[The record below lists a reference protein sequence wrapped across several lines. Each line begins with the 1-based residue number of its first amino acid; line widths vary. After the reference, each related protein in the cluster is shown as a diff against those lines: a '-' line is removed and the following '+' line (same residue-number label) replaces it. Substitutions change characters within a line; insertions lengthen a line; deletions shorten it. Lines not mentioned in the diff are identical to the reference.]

1 MVGGKR
7 KHIKITL
14 TIPIIVGSIIFLISQ
29 IKLDKCRDRSATPC
43 AITSDLKT
51 SIERICKYSDLPE
64 KIIKDCSGLACKEL
78 SFAAKNNIQCGKAN
92 CVGYAQLT
100 SAIINYAF
108 QVKKLPYKA
117 KPIVGKVYLFRIDLN
132 NVAQK
137 IFPKKHRP
145 FFKDHD
151 FVEVDL
157 GDKTVFVDSSLQ
169 DLTGY
174 KFYQRKLAN

>member
-1 MVGGKR
+1 MHKR
-7 KHIKITL
+7 TIIKLIGWL
-14 TIPIIVGSIIFLISQ
+14 IICLSGFIFLISQ

-51 SIERICKYSDLPE
+51 SIERICKYSDSPE
-64 KIIKDCSGLACKEL
+64 KIIRESSELVCKEL
-78 SFAAKNNIQCGKAN
+78 SFTAKNNIPCGKAN

-108 QVKKLPYKA
+108 QIKKLPYKA
-117 KPIVGKVYLFRIDLN
+117 KPVVGKVYMFGIDLN
-132 NVAQK
+132 NIAQK
-137 IFPKKHRP
+137 ILPKQHRL

-157 GDKTVFVDSSLQ
+157 GDKTIYVDSSLQ

-174 KFYQRKLAN
+174 KFYQTKLAN

>member
-1 MVGGKR
+1 MRKR

-14 TIPIIVGSIIFLISQ
+14 VILICVSSIVFLISQ
-29 IKLDKCRDRSATPC
+29 IKLEKCRDRSTTPY

-51 SIERICKYSDLPE
+51 SIEKICAHSDSPE
-64 KIIKDCSGLACKEL
+64 KIIKQCSELVCKEL
-78 SFAAKNNIQCGKAN
+78 SYTANNNIQCGKAN
-92 CVGYAQLT
+92 CVGYAHLT

-117 KPIVGKVYLFRIDLN
+117 KPVVGKVYLFGIDLN

-137 IFPKKHRP
+137 ILPKKHRP

-157 GDKTVFVDSSLQ
+157 GDKTAFIDSSLR
-169 DLTGY
+169 DLIGY
-174 KFYQRKLAN
+174 KFYQTKLAN